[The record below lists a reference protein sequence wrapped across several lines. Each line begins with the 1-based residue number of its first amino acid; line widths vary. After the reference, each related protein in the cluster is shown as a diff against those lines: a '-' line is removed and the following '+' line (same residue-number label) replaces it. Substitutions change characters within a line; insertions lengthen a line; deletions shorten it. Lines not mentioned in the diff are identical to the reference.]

1 MNLLKNLLSRPKSDL
16 TMTKSQTFAQKKVSD
31 INLKYKKALEE
42 RKKLV
47 RAQYAADS
55 TLGNLYQTKRSM
67 VDRKIS
73 RLEFERENSRKK

>member
-1 MNLLKNLLSRPKSDL
+1 
-16 TMTKSQTFAQKKVSD
+16 MTKSQTFAQKKVSD